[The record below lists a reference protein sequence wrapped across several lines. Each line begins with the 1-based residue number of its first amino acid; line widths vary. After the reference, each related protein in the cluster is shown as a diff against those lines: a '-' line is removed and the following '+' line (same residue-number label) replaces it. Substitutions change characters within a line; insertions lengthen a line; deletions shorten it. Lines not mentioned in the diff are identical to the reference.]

1 MSDYQADQKRF
12 SGFADIYDQY
22 RPRPPEELA
31 AILSG
36 LADTT
41 RPRLVVD
48 LGCGTGLSTRYWA
61 DQAHLVCGVDPTFD
75 MLRQARQATH
85 QDNVSFRLG
94 VSHDTGFPAGC
105 ADIVTCSQSFHWME
119 PFRTLQE
126 ARRIL
131 REGGVFAACDYDW
144 PPLTRSWRV
153 SQAFQ
158 EVMSRVRTYERH
170 LGSETRR
177 WDKSGHLK
185 RMQESGIFR
194 YTTEV
199 LLHKVEQGD
208 ARRIVGLLSSFGSVA
223 RLRLHDISDAQLGI
237 DYLYQVALQD
247 LGESAGGWVF
257 SARVRIGVV

>member
-1 MSDYQADQKRF
+1 MNDYQADRKRF
-12 SGFADIYDQY
+12 SGFADIYNQY
-22 RPRPPEELA
+22 RPRPPAELA

-36 LADTT
+36 LAGTT

-61 DQAHLVCGVDPTFD
+61 DQAHLVCGVDPTID

-94 VSHDTGFPAGC
+94 VSHDTGLPAGC

-119 PFRTLQE
+119 PFSTLQE

-158 EVMSRVRTYERH
+158 EVMSRVRTYERQ

-177 WDKSGHLK
+177 WGKSGHLK
-185 RMQESGIFR
+185 RMQESGMFC

-199 LLHKVEQGD
+199 LLHHIEQGD
-208 ARRIVGLLSSFGSVA
+208 ARRIVGLLNSFGSVA
-223 RLRLHDISDAQLGI
+223 RLRLHGMSDAQLGI
-237 DYLYQVALQD
+237 DHLYQVAHREFGD
-247 LGESAGGWVF
+247 GVATWYFG
-257 SARVRIGVV
+257 ARVRVGVV